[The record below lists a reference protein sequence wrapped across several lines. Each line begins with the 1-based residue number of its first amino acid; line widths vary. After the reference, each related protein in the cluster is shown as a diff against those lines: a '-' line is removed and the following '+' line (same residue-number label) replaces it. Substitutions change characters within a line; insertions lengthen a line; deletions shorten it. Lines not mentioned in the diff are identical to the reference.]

1 MNQIGIG
8 NRIVILGCPGSGKS
22 TFAKRLHAYTGLP
35 LIHLDRV
42 WWKEDRTH
50 ISREEFD
57 RRLESLLQGDAWIL
71 DGNYNRTNELRIQAC
86 DTVFFLDFPEDVCM
100 QGIVNRVGQRRSD
113 IPFVEEQ
120 LDPELVKLVQN
131 YRTDNRPRVYSLLKK
146 YPETHAIIF
155 KSREQLDRWASER
168 FGASHE

>member
-1 MNQIGIG
+1 MDHIGIG
-8 NRIVILGCPGSGKS
+8 KKILILGCPGSGKS
-22 TFAKRLHAYTGLP
+22 TFAKRLHASTGLP
-35 LIHLDRV
+35 LIHLDKV

-57 RRLESLLQGDAWIL
+57 RRLESLMQEDAWIL

-131 YRTDNRPRVYSLLKK
+131 YKTDNRPRVYSLLKK
-146 YPETHAIIF
+146 YPEKNAIIF

>member
-1 MNQIGIG
+1 MEIG
-8 NRIVILGCPGSGKS
+8 NRIILLGCPGSGKS
-22 TFAKRLHAYTGLP
+22 TFARRLHEFTGLP
-35 LIHLDRV
+35 LIHLDKV

-131 YRTDNRPRVYSLLKK
+131 YKTDNRPRVYSLLKK
-146 YPETHAIIF
+146 YPEKNAIIF
-155 KSREQLDRWASER
+155 KSREQLERWASER

>member
-1 MNQIGIG
+1 MDHMEIG
-8 NRIVILGCPGSGKS
+8 NRIILLGCPGSGKS
-22 TFAKRLHAYTGLP
+22 TFARRLHELTGLP
-35 LIHLDRV
+35 LIHLDKV

-57 RRLESLLQGDAWIL
+57 RRLESLMQEDAWIL

-131 YRTDNRPRVYSLLKK
+131 YKTDNRPRVYSLLKK
-146 YPETHAIIF
+146 YPEKNAIIF
-155 KSREQLDRWASER
+155 KSREQLERWASER

>member
-1 MNQIGIG
+1 MDHMEIG
-8 NRIVILGCPGSGKS
+8 NRIILLGCPGSGKS
-22 TFAKRLHAYTGLP
+22 TFARRLHEFTGLP
-35 LIHLDRV
+35 LIHLDKV

-57 RRLESLLQGDAWIL
+57 RRLESLMQEDAWIL

-100 QGIVNRVGQRRSD
+100 QGIINRVGQRRSD

-120 LDPELVKLVQN
+120 LDPELVKLVQD
-131 YRTDNRPRVYSLLKK
+131 YKTDNRPRVYSLLKK
-146 YPETHAIIF
+146 YPGKNAIIF
-155 KSREQLDRWASER
+155 KSREQLERWASER